1 MTGRPNDYRIAALE
15 AQLIRAVEGLRWY
28 NHEIPLPAR
37 RVPFTRP
44 MEAARL
50 LHFAVMTAVAVILT
64 GKNVFFE

>member
-28 NHEIPLPAR
+28 SHEVPLPAR

-50 LHFAVMTAVAVILT
+50 LQFAVMTAVAVILT

>member
-15 AQLIRAVEGLRWY
+15 AQLIRADEVLRWY
-28 NHEIPLPAR
+28 SHEVPLPAR
-37 RVPFTRP
+37 HVPFTRP
-44 MEAARL
+44 MKAARL